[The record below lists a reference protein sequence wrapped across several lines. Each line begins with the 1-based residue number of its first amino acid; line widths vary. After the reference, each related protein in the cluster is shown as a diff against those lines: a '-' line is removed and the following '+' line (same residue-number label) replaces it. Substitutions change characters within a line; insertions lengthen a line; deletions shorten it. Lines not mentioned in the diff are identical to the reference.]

1 MRAVVLRE
9 PGPVENLELTDL
21 PLPEVKP
28 GWVRIA
34 VRAFGINRSEL
45 HTRLGLAEGVTFP
58 RVPGIEAV
66 GVVDA
71 GGDFEPGQQVEER
84 IPRRAISSNL
94 ATARDPT
101 SRSLAA
107 PRKWRTVWSSGSPNR
122 LRTASYWRQRMSPA
136 PTWTS

>member
-9 PGPVENLELTDL
+9 PGPVENLELTEL

-34 VRAFGINRSEL
+34 VKAFGLNRSEL

-66 GVVDA
+66 GIVDA
-71 GGDFEPGQQVEER
+71 GDGFEPGQQV
-84 IPRRAISSNL
+84 
-94 ATARDPT
+94 ATMMGGMG
-101 SRSLAA
+101 
-107 PRKWRTVWSSGSPNR
+107 RTFDGGYAEYTCVPASQVQVVETELSWELSGWSWPITVRPG
-122 LRTASYWRQRMSPA
+122 A
-136 PTWTS
+136 